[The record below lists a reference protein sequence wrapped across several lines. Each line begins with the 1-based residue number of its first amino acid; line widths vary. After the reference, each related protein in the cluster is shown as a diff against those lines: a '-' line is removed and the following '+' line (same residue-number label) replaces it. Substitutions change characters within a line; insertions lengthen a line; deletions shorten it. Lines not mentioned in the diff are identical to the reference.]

1 MTSLALFALPLS
13 RPRALFPLQNGS
25 TLAQVAAHHGHA
37 EVLKVLYEL
46 TQLETLT
53 KESVPTTG
61 ATHALAQKRTHRKAV
76 QMIVLLFLWQAVFDT
91 DGTDI
96 KHDMCKV
103 WGRKVFRQA
112 RKRRRV

>member
-53 KESVPTTG
+53 ESVPTTG
-61 ATHALAQKRTHRKAV
+61 ATHALAQKRTHRKAA
-76 QMIVLLFLWQAVFDT
+76 QMIVLLFLWQARRTHGSVL
-91 DGTDI
+91 
-96 KHDMCKV
+96 
-103 WGRKVFRQA
+103 RQVPNHPLQA
-112 RKRRRV
+112 PVSALTH

>member
-61 ATHALAQKRTHRKAV
+61 ATHALAQKRTHRKAA
-76 QMIVLLFLWQAVFDT
+76 QMIVLLFLWQARRTHGSVL
-91 DGTDI
+91 
-96 KHDMCKV
+96 
-103 WGRKVFRQA
+103 RQVPNNPLQA
-112 RKRRRV
+112 PVSALTH